1 MAQPKLT
8 AKQYAKIAAKLTKK
22 GFTAE
27 TVYPALEKAG
37 FKVKLKGETY
47 SVYASRVIA
56 MMHET
61 GESSDA
67 LEL

>member
-1 MAQPKLT
+1 MAKLSDDQYNEIVAKLT
-8 AKQYAKIAAKLTKK
+8 AK
-22 GFTAE
+22 GFTPT

-37 FKVKLKGETY
+37 FKVKLNGKAY

-56 MMHET
+56 LMHEG